1 MNAQIRH
8 PLTSVFA
15 LGFLVFVLLVLT
27 VSPSKATAGFFSSQ
41 KTAGSAAASGFL
53 PVEEAFR
60 LKAALNSTELT
71 LSWQIQPEHYLYR
84 SRFKVQAILPENAKL
99 IPVSIPRGQAVYD
112 EFQGNVEILR
122 GQADLIY
129 QFDLPQQALRDGA
142 VVEITF
148 QGCAEAG
155 LCYPPHTQVIQLL
168 PNSSSK

>member
-27 VSPSKATAGFFSSQ
+27 VSPSKASAGFFSSQ

-112 EFQGNVEILR
+112 EVQGNVEILSNGHSGMGLWSR
-122 GQADLIY
+122 LPFRAVPKQGSVTRLIHK
-129 QFDLPQQALRDGA
+129 LSS
-142 VVEITF
+142 
-148 QGCAEAG
+148 
-155 LCYPPHTQVIQLL
+155 CYPTQVR
-168 PNSSSK
+168 SDD